1 MGDPVVPAA
10 TIHPGAVRAIFDHLI
25 LALATE
31 PGAGPSF
38 LFSHY
43 TIRWS
48 DDGVVG
54 ELAYVQ
60 LERDGVRERLVVTD
74 DVVVAEA
81 HRDRLF
87 PAAWDRTDVAGPP
100 LMARFERSG
109 LGSPIVREMVTGD
122 GLRLL
127 AEWSDLAPPIFAQG
141 PAPAIPT
148 EDIMSTL
155 IDARVGRAFLDGVRV
170 PGEAYP
176 NPAWEAWLG
185 RSMTSCV
192 VAIGEVL
199 LVRS

>member
-1 MGDPVVPAA
+1 MADPERPVA
-10 TIHPGAVRAIFDHLI
+10 TIHPGAMRAIFDHLV

-60 LERDGVRERLVVTD
+60 LERDGVRERLVVAD
-74 DVVVAEA
+74 DGVVAEA

-87 PAAWDRTDVAGPP
+87 PAAWDRAEVLRPP
-100 LMARFERSG
+100 VIARFERSG

-141 PAPAIPT
+141 PAPAIAT

-155 IDARVGRAFLDGVRV
+155 IDARVGRAFLDGVQV
-170 PGEAYP
+170 PGEAYA
-176 NPAWEAWLG
+176 NPAWVTWLG
-185 RSMTSCV
+185 RPMSCV

-199 LVRS
+199 LLRP